1 MKSMKTKPTNTISKS
16 GKGSLGFIFSVVLL
30 DVMGLAI
37 LMPVQAYIVRQYSND
52 ALMVAMIPV
61 LYAAAQFFAAP
72 LLGKLSD
79 RYGRRPVLLISI
91 LGSALGYFLFGIGGA
106 LWMLFLSRLIDG
118 FTAGNAST
126 ASAYVADV
134 TPPQERARN
143 FGFLGMAFG
152 LGFIL
157 GPTLG
162 GLLSQ
167 ISLNAPAYAAGI
179 LSLLSAVVGF
189 FILPESLPKEKR
201 ETKPLRLADLNPFAS
216 IFEMLR
222 RPTVGGLLIAQ
233 CLFFFVFNGN
243 NNMLP
248 VFMIERFTAQP
259 WQVAMLFATGG
270 IVMAM
275 MQGAL
280 VGPLVKRFADK
291 DRPGEKPLAA
301 NSLVLQALA
310 AIGVVA
316 VPALWMLY
324 PVAVL
329 NSIGTG
335 LVWPTLG
342 ALLANSVSSEEQ
354 GRVSGVSTAL
364 GSLMSIFGPLWA
376 GTAYDRLAPVAPFW
390 IGAIIFVL
398 AGLLLTRV
406 KVRAHE
412 SSRIDARALAD

>member
-1 MKSMKTKPTNTISKS
+1 MNKNIKTNEFNGTPKS
-16 GKGSLGFIFSVVLL
+16 GKRALGFVFSVVLL
-30 DVMGLAI
+30 DVMGLGLLLPI
-37 LMPVQAYIVRQYSND
+37 QAYIVRQYSD
-52 ALMVAMIPV
+52 EALMVAMIPV

-79 RYGRRPVLLISI
+79 RFGRRPVILYSI
-91 LGSALGYFLFGIGGA
+91 TASAFGYFLFGLGGA
-106 LWMLFLSRLIDG
+106 LWVLFLSRLIDG
-118 FTAGNAST
+118 FGAGSAST
-126 ASAYVADV
+126 AGAYVADV
-134 TPPQERARN
+134 TPPQDRAKN
-143 FGFLGMAFG
+143 FGLLGMAFG

-167 ISLNAPAYAAGI
+167 ISLNAPAFAAGI
-179 LSLLSAVVGF
+179 LSLLSAVIGF

-201 ETKPLRLADLNPFAS
+201 ETKPLQLADLNPFGS

-222 RPTVGGLLIAQ
+222 RPAVGGLLMAQ

-248 VFMIERFTAQP
+248 VFMIEKFTVQP

-270 IVMAM
+270 IVMAL

-280 VGPLVKRFADK
+280 VGPLVKSFS
-291 DRPGEKPLAA
+291 EKPLAV
-301 NSLVLQALA
+301 NSLMLQALA
-310 AIGVVA
+310 AIGVVS

-342 ALLANSVSSEEQ
+342 VLLANSVSSEEQ
-354 GRVSGVSTAL
+354 GKVNGVSTAL

-376 GTAYDRLAPVAPFW
+376 GTAYDRLAPAAPFW

-398 AGLLLTRV
+398 AALVLTRV
-406 KVRAHE
+406 KVAALE
-412 SSRIDARALAD
+412 SSYRYARGLAD

>member
-1 MKSMKTKPTNTISKS
+1 MNKNIKTNTLHAGPQA
-16 GKGSLGFIFSVVLL
+16 GKGALGFVFSVVLL
-30 DVMGLAI
+30 DVMGLGLLLPI
-37 LMPVQAYIVRQYSND
+37 QAYIVRQYSNE
-52 ALMVAMIPV
+52 AIMVAMIPV

-79 RYGRRPVLLISI
+79 RFGRRPVILYSI
-91 LGSALGYFLFGIGGA
+91 TASAFGYFLFGIGGA
-106 LWMLFLSRLIDG
+106 LWVLFLSRLLDG
-118 FTAGNAST
+118 FGAGSAST
-126 ASAYVADV
+126 AGAYVADV
-134 TPPQERARN
+134 TPPQDRAKN
-143 FGFLGMAFG
+143 YGFLGMAFG

-167 ISLNAPAYAAGI
+167 ISLNAPVYAAGI
-179 LSLLSAVVGF
+179 LSLTSAIIGF

-201 ETKPLRLADLNPFAS
+201 ETRPLRFADLNPFSS

-222 RPTVGGLLIAQ
+222 RPTVGGLLLAQ

-248 VFMIERFTAQP
+248 VFMIEKFTAQP
-259 WQVAMLFATGG
+259 WQVAMLFAIGG
-270 IVMAM
+270 IVMAI

-280 VGPLVKRFADK
+280 VGPLVKRFS
-291 DRPGEKPLAA
+291 EKPLAA

-316 VPALWMLY
+316 VPSLWMLY
-324 PVAVL
+324 PVALL
-329 NSIGTG
+329 NSVGTG

-354 GRVSGVSTAL
+354 GKMSGVSTAL
-364 GSLMSIFGPLWA
+364 GSLMSIFGPLFA
-376 GTAYDRLAPVAPFW
+376 GTTYDRIAPVAPFW
-390 IGAIIFVL
+390 IGAMIFVL
-398 AGLLLTRV
+398 AGFLLARV
-406 KVRAHE
+406 EVRAHE
-412 SSRIDARALAD
+412 SSQIDAHAMAD

>member
-1 MKSMKTKPTNTISKS
+1 MKTKMINKS
-16 GKGSLGFIFSVVLL
+16 GKGALGFVFTVVLL
-30 DVMGLAI
+30 DVMGLGLLLPI
-37 LMPVQAYIVRQYSND
+37 QAYTVRQYSQE
-52 ALMVAMIPV
+52 ALMVALIPV
-61 LYAAAQFFAAP
+61 LYALAQFFAAP

-79 RYGRRPVLLISI
+79 RFGRRPVILYSI
-91 LGSALGYFLFGIGGA
+91 TASALGYFLFGIGGA
-106 LWMLFLSRLIDG
+106 LWVLFLSRVIDG
-118 FTAGNAST
+118 FGAGSAST
-126 ASAYVADV
+126 AGAYVADV
-134 TPPQERARN
+134 TPPQDRAKN
-143 FGFLGMAFG
+143 YGFLGMAFG

-157 GPTLG
+157 GPLLG

-167 ISLNAPAYAAGI
+167 FSLNAPVYAAGV
-179 LSLLSAVVGF
+179 LSSLAAAVGF

-201 ETKPLRLADLNPFAS
+201 QTRSLQLADLNPFAS

-248 VFMIERFTAQP
+248 VFMIEKFTAQP

-270 IVMAM
+270 IVMAI

-280 VGPLVKRFADK
+280 VGPLVKRF
-291 DRPGEKPLAA
+291 REKPLTI

-310 AIGVVA
+310 AIGVVT

-329 NSIGTG
+329 NSMGTG

-342 ALLANSVSSEEQ
+342 AMLANSVSSEEQ
-354 GRVSGVSTAL
+354 GKLSGVSTAL

-376 GTAYDRLAPVAPFW
+376 GTAYDRIAPIAPFW
-390 IGAIIFVL
+390 IGALIFLL
-398 AGLLLTRV
+398 AGLVLTRV
-406 KVRAHE
+406 KVRVHE
-412 SSRIDARALAD
+412 THPIDAHAMAD

>member
-1 MKSMKTKPTNTISKS
+1 MEKNIQTNMPQTGPKAD
-16 GKGSLGFIFSVVLL
+16 KGALGFIFSVVLL
-30 DVMGLAI
+30 DVIGLAI
-37 LMPVQAYIVRQYSND
+37 LMPVQAYIVRQYSD
-52 ALMVAMIPV
+52 EALMVAMIPV
-61 LYAAAQFFAAP
+61 LYASAQFFAAP

-106 LWMLFLSRLIDG
+106 LWALFLSRLVDG

-134 TPPQERARN
+134 TPPQDRAKN
-143 FGFLGMAFG
+143 FGFIGMAYG

-162 GLLSQ
+162 GLFSQ

-201 ETKPLRLADLNPFAS
+201 ERRPLRLADVNPFAS

-222 RPTVGGLLIAQ
+222 RPTVGGLLITQ

-243 NNMLP
+243 NNMLS
-248 VFMIERFTAQP
+248 VFMIEKFAVQP
-259 WQVAMLFATGG
+259 WQIAVLFAVSG
-270 IVMAM
+270 ITMAV
-275 MQGAL
+275 MQGGL
-280 VGPLVKRFADK
+280 VGPLVKRFS
-291 DRPGEKPLAA
+291 EKPLAI

-310 AIGVVA
+310 AVGMVS

-324 PVAVL
+324 PIAAI
-329 NSIGTG
+329 NSLGTG
-335 LVWPTLG
+335 LIWPTLG
-342 ALLANSVSSEEQ
+342 ALLANTVSYEEQ
-354 GRVSGVSTAL
+354 GKVSGVSTAL
-364 GSLMSIFGPLWA
+364 GSLMSIFGPLFA
-376 GTAYDRLAPVAPFW
+376 GTTYDQIAPVAPFW
-390 IGAIIFVL
+390 IGAVVFVL
-398 AGLLLTRV
+398 AGFLLTRV
-406 KVRAHE
+406 KVKACINSHANVH
-412 SSRIDARALAD
+412 SMAD

>member
-1 MKSMKTKPTNTISKS
+1 MKTNTVNKS
-16 GKGSLGFIFSVVLL
+16 GKGALGFIFAVVLL
-30 DVMGLAI
+30 DVMGLGLLLPI
-37 LMPVQAYIVRQYSND
+37 QAYIVRQYSQE

-61 LYAAAQFFAAP
+61 LYASAQFFAAP

-79 RYGRRPVLLISI
+79 RFGRRPVILYSI
-91 LGSALGYFLFGIGGA
+91 TASAFGYFLFGIGGA
-106 LWMLFLSRLIDG
+106 LWMLFLSRLVDG
-118 FTAGNAST
+118 FGAGSAST
-126 ASAYVADV
+126 AGAYIADV
-134 TPPQERARN
+134 TAPQDRAKN
-143 FGFLGMAFG
+143 YGFIGMAFG

-179 LSLLSAVVGF
+179 LSSLAAVLGF
-189 FILPESLPKEKR
+189 FILPESLPREKR

-216 IFEMLR
+216 IFDMLR
-222 RPTVGGLLIAQ
+222 RPTVGGLLLTQ

-243 NNMLP
+243 NSMLS
-248 VFMIERFTAQP
+248 VFMIEKFTAQP
-259 WQVAMLFATGG
+259 WQVAMLFAMSG
-270 IVMAM
+270 IVMAI

-280 VGPLVKRFADK
+280 VGPLVKRFS
-291 DRPGEKPLAA
+291 EKPLTV
-301 NSLVLQALA
+301 NSLVLQAVA
-310 AIGVVA
+310 AMGIVT
-316 VPALWMLY
+316 VPAFWMLF

-329 NSIGTG
+329 NSMGTG

-376 GTAYDRLAPVAPFW
+376 GTAYDRIAPAAPFW

-398 AGLLLTRV
+398 AGLFLTRV

-412 SSRIDARALAD
+412 SNSIDAHAMAD

>member
-1 MKSMKTKPTNTISKS
+1 MNNRKTNTIKKS
-16 GKGSLGFIFSVVLL
+16 GKGALGFIFSVVLL
-30 DVMGLAI
+30 DIMGLGLLLPI
-37 LMPVQAYIVRQYSND
+37 QAYIVRQYSQE
-52 ALMVAMIPV
+52 AIMVAMIPV
-61 LYAAAQFFAAP
+61 LYAVAQFFAAP

-79 RYGRRPVLLISI
+79 RFGRRPVILYSI
-91 LGSALGYFLFGIGGA
+91 TASAFGYFLFGIGGA
-106 LWMLFLSRLIDG
+106 LWVLFLARVIDG
-118 FTAGNAST
+118 FGAGSAST
-126 ASAYVADV
+126 AGAYVADV
-134 TPPQERARN
+134 TPPQDRARN
-143 FGFLGMAFG
+143 YGFLGMAFG

-162 GLLSQ
+162 GLLSP

-179 LSLLSAVVGF
+179 LSLLAAVLGF
-189 FILPESLPKEKR
+189 FILPESLPKGKR
-201 ETKPLRLADLNPFAS
+201 ETKPLRWADLNPFAS

-248 VFMIERFTAQP
+248 VFMIEKFIAQP
-259 WQVAMLFATGG
+259 WQVAMLLATSG
-270 IVMAM
+270 IVMAII
-275 MQGAL
+275 QGAL
-280 VGPLVKRFADK
+280 VGPLVKRF
-291 DRPGEKPLAA
+291 REKPLTV
-301 NSLVLQALA
+301 NSLMLQALA
-310 AIGVVA
+310 AIGVVT

-329 NSIGTG
+329 NSMGTG

-342 ALLANSVSSEEQ
+342 TLLANSVSPEEQ

-376 GTAYDRLAPVAPFW
+376 GTTYDRIAPIAPFW
-390 IGAIIFVL
+390 IGAVIFVL

-406 KVRAHE
+406 KVRIHE
-412 SSRIDARALAD
+412 SSQIDAPAMAD